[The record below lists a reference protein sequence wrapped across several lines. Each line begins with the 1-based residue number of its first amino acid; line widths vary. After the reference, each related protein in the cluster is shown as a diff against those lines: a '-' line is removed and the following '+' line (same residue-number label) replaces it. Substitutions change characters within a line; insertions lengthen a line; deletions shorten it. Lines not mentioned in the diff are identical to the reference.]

1 MDDEQTDGEPAESVF
16 ARFRRRWGASVL
28 VGVAGVVV
36 IVLAAWVVLRI
47 TQPPRPPV
55 APYGPSASPAWV
67 ATATPTPT
75 AAPGPSDHVIIPAIG
90 VDALLRPYTAEEAA
104 KGYDSVAQEPCLIQ
118 DVIVCVDPE
127 NTTDVVWQQGGSHGV
142 GWGVAPSRDATQNVY
157 LFGHADQAGDAVFSH
172 LSNLA
177 PGAAIEIGDLTYLVQ
192 QVVTVDKSDYTSLPQ
207 AVQQVP
213 GRLLLISCNHG
224 ADATLVN
231 GGYSTTN
238 IVVIAQLA
246 A

>member
-1 MDDEQTDGEPAESVF
+1 MADEAIDHGA
-16 ARFRRRWGASVL
+16 ARRRR
-28 VGVAGVVV
+28 
-36 IVLAAWVVLRI
+36 LRI
-47 TQPPRPPV
+47 SIVAACAACAIVIGLLLWALTRPAGSTPSPTEPPAITP
-55 APYGPSASPAWV
+55 APALTPASSPSA
-67 ATATPTPT
+67 
-75 AAPGPSDHVIIPAIG
+75 GPSDHVVIPAIG

-104 KGYDSVAQEPCLIQ
+104 KGYDSVAQTPCLVQ

-127 NTTDVVWQQGGSHGV
+127 NTTDVVWQQGGSNGV

-157 LFGHADQAGDAVFSH
+157 LFGHADQSGDAVFSH
-172 LSNLA
+172 LSDLT
-177 PGAAIEIGDLTYLVQ
+177 PGAKIDIGDLTYLVQ
-192 QVVTVDKSDYTSLPQ
+192 QVVTVDKSDYTNLPE

-213 GRLLLISCNHG
+213 GRLLLVSCNHG

-246 A
+246 V